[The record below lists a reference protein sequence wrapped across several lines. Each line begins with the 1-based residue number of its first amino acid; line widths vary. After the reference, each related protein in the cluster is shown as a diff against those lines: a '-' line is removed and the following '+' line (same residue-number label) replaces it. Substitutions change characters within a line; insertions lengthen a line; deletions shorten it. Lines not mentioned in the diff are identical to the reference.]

1 MKLKSLHIDSYRHL
15 ENLDFDFTYPEGH
28 AKAGKP
34 LEKICIIGQSAT
46 GKTSLLEL
54 VRDSFSVLYRTEIV
68 EKKYITFP
76 HMLNFDGNLEYISRD
91 SVIKIYKNK
100 VVRNGKEFIYNG
112 GDPRSNINQIIE
124 KFISDDLK
132 LSYLSSEIVSKESI
146 NVFNEDPQKISMDG
160 NGFGMLAKMKDKV
173 SNKIKGDYIHQFILN
188 QDRNIWVSLL
198 FEILLYRKKF
208 TQMASEL
215 INKGAI
221 GDLSKLNKEYNKW
234 AVENENPLIAFSK
247 YFNPIL
253 AKLNLEVDLVNTE
266 YPIPIKSKIT
276 DEIIPI
282 TNLSTGTKGLLLSI
296 FPLYQLD
303 TKDSIILYD
312 EPERSLF
319 PDMQIDLISHYQN
332 LAPEAQFVVATHSP
346 FIAAAFE
353 PEERF
358 ILYFDD
364 KGKVAVRR
372 GESPIGD
379 DPNDM
384 LSNDFNVDYY
394 NQFGKAAHK
403 KYLDLKR
410 EVAQETKP
418 ERKKE
423 LIVELAELGD
433 KYNF

>member
-15 ENLDFDFTYPEGH
+15 ENLDFDFTYPAGH
-28 AKAGKP
+28 VKAGQP

-46 GKTSLLEL
+46 GKTGILEL
-54 VRDSFSVLYRTEIV
+54 VRDSFLQLDSLDVSGV
-68 EKKYITFP
+68 N
-76 HMLNFDGNLEYISRD
+76 LNTLRNKHFRSNLKGHLEYFFKNEILKLEENRII
-91 SVIKIYKNK
+91 VGNQEYK
-100 VVRNGKEFIYNG
+100 YH
-112 GDPRSNINQIIE
+112 IE
-124 KFISDDLK
+124 QGLSGVDKFIENGLK
-132 LSYLSSEIVSKESI
+132 LLYLSSDVISKTAI
-146 NVFNEDPQKISMDG
+146 D
-160 NGFGMLAKMKDKV
+160 
-173 SNKIKGDYIHQFILN
+173 ILN
-188 QDRNIWVSLL
+188 QNPLNIFNSIQFMRDTLEATIDEERNYFYEFVQISDEKIWVTLL
-198 FEILLYRKKF
+198 NKILNYRKRF
-208 TQMASEL
+208 TQMASQL

-221 GDLSKLNKEYNKW
+221 GDINKLNREYAKW
-234 AVENENPLIAFSK
+234 SQENENPLVSFSNH
-247 YFNPIL
+247 FNPIL
-253 AKLNLEVDLVNTE
+253 KKLGLEIDLVNTE
-266 YPIPIKSKIT
+266 YSIPVKSNLHDEVIPIS
-276 DEIIPI
+276 
-282 TNLSTGTKGLLLSI
+282 NLSTGTKSLLLSM
-296 FPLYQLD
+296 FPVYELD
-303 TKDSIILYD
+303 TKDAIILLD

-319 PDMQIDLISHYQN
+319 PDMQIDLISHYQR
-332 LAPEAQFVVATHSP
+332 LAPEAQFIVATHSP

-358 ILYFDD
+358 ILYFDE

-384 LSNDFNVDYY
+384 LSNDFNIDYY

-410 EVAQETKP
+410 EAAQETEP

>member
-28 AKAGKP
+28 EKAGKP

-54 VRDSFSVLYRTEIV
+54 VRDSYLFLNDVEIAEGKYLFSHFSFLDTKIELEFSTLLGSLRIAENHIYKDGKSYTYPSGGGGGAI
-68 EKKYITFP
+68 
-76 HMLNFDGNLEYISRD
+76 GNLMKDE
-91 SVIKIYKNK
+91 
-100 VVRNGKEFIYNG
+100 
-112 GDPRSNINQIIE
+112 
-124 KFISDDLK
+124 LK
-132 LSYLSSEIVSKESI
+132 LIYLSSDVISENSVKL
-146 NVFNEDPQKISMDG
+146 FNKNP
-160 NGFGMLAKMKDKV
+160 L
-173 SNKIKGDYIHQFILN
+173 
-188 QDRNIWVSLL
+188 
-198 FEILLYRKKF
+198 EILSVILPNKNGLTRRLTSQMQSYIFEFVQSVDEKIWLLILKNILEYRKGF
-208 TQMASEL
+208 TQLASEL
-215 INKGAI
+215 INKGTF
-221 GDLSKLNKEYNKW
+221 GDLSKLNKEYARWSK
-234 AVENENPLIAFSK
+234 ENENPLVSFSNH
-247 YFNPIL
+247 FNPIL
-253 AKLNLEVDLVNTE
+253 NKLNLEIDLVNTE
-266 YPIPIKSKIT
+266 YTIPIKSKLH
-276 DEIIPI
+276 DEVIPI
-282 TNLSTGTKGLLLSI
+282 SSLSTGTKSLLLSM
-296 FPLYQLD
+296 FPVYELD
-303 TKDSIILYD
+303 TKDAIILLD

-418 ERKKE
+418 DRKKE

>member
-15 ENLDFDFTYPEGH
+15 ENLHFDFTYPEGH
-28 AKAGKP
+28 IKAGEP

-54 VRDSFSVLYRTEIV
+54 LRDVYHSLNDLEILDGQFIF
-68 EKKYITFP
+68 KAFN
-76 HMLNFDGNLEYISRD
+76 LNFKGSLGFSTKNGSLRIEEFQ
-91 SVIKIYKNK
+91 IYKD
-100 VVRNGKEFIYNG
+100 GKYYTYPKGSG
-112 GDPRSNINQIIE
+112 GGSVGYLMKDE
-124 KFISDDLK
+124 LK
-132 LSYLSSEIVSKESI
+132 LLYLSSEIISKEAI
-146 NVFNEDPQKISMDG
+146 NIFNQNPINIGEAFSTVIYLEDKKKNQGQDQNFIFEFVQSLDEKIWYA
-160 NGFGMLAKMKDKV
+160 LLHK
-173 SNKIKGDYIHQFILN
+173 ILN
-188 QDRNIWVSLL
+188 
-198 FEILLYRKKF
+198 YRKRF

-221 GDLSKLNKEYNKW
+221 GDLNKLNKVYSNWSK
-234 AVENENPLIAFSK
+234 ENENPLVSFSNH
-247 YFNPIL
+247 FNPIL
-253 AKLNLEVDLVNTE
+253 NKLNLEIDLVNTE
-266 YPIPIKSKIT
+266 YTIPIKSKLH
-276 DEIIPI
+276 DEVIPI
-282 TNLSTGTKGLLLSI
+282 SNLSTGTKSLLLSM
-296 FPLYQLD
+296 FPVYELD
-303 TKDSIILYD
+303 TTDAIILLD

-332 LAPEAQFVVATHSP
+332 LAPEAQFIVATHSP

-384 LSNDFNVDYY
+384 LGNDFNVDYY
-394 NQFGKAAHK
+394 NQFGKEAHK

-410 EVAQETKP
+410 AVAQETKP

-423 LIVELAELGD
+423 LIIELAELGD